1 HGITKFSR
9 AKDNPTLVNLVEA
22 GDLPG
27 YLWNQGWFKGVA
39 P

>member
-1 HGITKFSR
+1 MSKASDHEILRK
-9 AKDNPTLVNLVEA
+9 LVEE

-39 P
+39 PA